1 MIHCFVTSF
10 PRPIKFRHEII
21 VVGDAQMFYTHTYI
35 CFVTG
40 INFDCKFEIGIIG
53 LFIRASLYRTPSM

>member
-21 VVGDAQMFYTHTYI
+21 VVGDAQMFYTYV

-40 INFDCKFEIGIIG
+40 INFDCKREIGVIG
-53 LFIRASLYRTPSM
+53 LFIHASLYRIPSM